1 MRYMAGVTVIT
12 IALVASLVAGC
23 GSSSSTTVASTTS
36 TGNGT
41 SPVCAAYS
49 QLRSFNDLKQL
60 DPSNAPRVQATMR
73 NVNLAVGSLEAA
85 VSLTAGNTGAS
96 AQSAVSTFQSQFASA
111 QGQPTAQQVATVQTA
126 LKQLESSLHATVTQL
141 GRKP

>member
-1 MRYMAGVTVIT
+1 MAGVTVVT
-12 IALVASLVAGC
+12 IVLVASLVAGC

-49 QLRSFNDLKQL
+49 QMVSFKDLKQL
-60 DPSNAPRVQATMR
+60 DPSNASQVKAAMR
-73 NVNLAVGSLEAA
+73 NVNAAAGALSAA

-111 QGQPTAQQVATVQTA
+111 QGQPTAQQVATVQAA

-141 GRKP
+141 GCKP